1 MLTIVFLTKV
11 KFSSNLLIVK
21 KEVRMKSNI
30 EKLQKL
36 RDIAMLTKDPLQFG
50 LTSLLI
56 DLEYGTE
63 YEMKE
68 NKSKEIIEEMT
79 L

>member
-1 MLTIVFLTKV
+1 M
-11 KFSSNLLIVK
+11 SNK
-21 KEVRMKSNI
+21 

-36 RDIAMLTKDPLQFG
+36 RDIAILKRDKLQFG
-50 LTSLLI
+50 LTRLLI

-63 YEMKE
+63 FERDQSKNKGMEMK
-68 NKSKEIIEEMT
+68 

>member
-1 MLTIVFLTKV
+1 
-11 KFSSNLLIVK
+11 
-21 KEVRMKSNI
+21 MKTPI
-30 EKLQKL
+30 EKLRKL
-36 RDIAMLTKDPLQFG
+36 RDIAMLKKDPMQFG

-63 YEMKE
+63 YERNESK
-68 NKSKEIIEEMT
+68 NKQNEELT

>member
-1 MLTIVFLTKV
+1 
-11 KFSSNLLIVK
+11 
-21 KEVRMKSNI
+21 MKTPI
-30 EKLQKL
+30 ERLQKL
-36 RDIAMLTKDPLQFG
+36 RDIAILTKDPMQFG

-63 YEMKE
+63 YEKLSGVQIKDEKE
-68 NKSKEIIEEMT
+68 LT

>member
-1 MLTIVFLTKV
+1 
-11 KFSSNLLIVK
+11 
-21 KEVRMKSNI
+21 MKTPI
-30 EKLQKL
+30 ERLQKL
-36 RDIAMLTKDPLQFG
+36 RDIAILSKDPMQFG

-63 YEMKE
+63 YEKNESKINE
-68 NKSKEIIEEMT
+68 NSEELT

>member
-1 MLTIVFLTKV
+1 MQTP
-11 KFSSNLLIVK
+11 
-21 KEVRMKSNI
+21 I
-30 EKLQKL
+30 EKLKKL
-36 RDIAMLTKDPLQFG
+36 RDVAILTKDPLQFG

-63 YEMKE
+63 YERSERKQE
-68 NKSKEIIEEMT
+68 KLTEELT

>member
-1 MLTIVFLTKV
+1 MKTPIERLRMLRNIAIL
-11 KFSSNLLIVK
+11 K
-21 KEVRMKSNI
+21 KDR
-30 EKLQKL
+30 
-36 RDIAMLTKDPLQFG
+36 LQFA

-63 YEMKE
+63 YEKNE
-68 NKSKEIIEEMT
+68 SRDNQKLEELT

>member
-1 MLTIVFLTKV
+1 MQTP
-11 KFSSNLLIVK
+11 
-21 KEVRMKSNI
+21 I
-30 EKLQKL
+30 EKLTKL
-36 RDIAMLTKDPLQFG
+36 RNLAMLTKDPLQFG

-63 YEMKE
+63 YERSEGKKE
-68 NKSKEIIEEMT
+68 HKTEELT

>member
-1 MLTIVFLTKV
+1 
-11 KFSSNLLIVK
+11 
-21 KEVRMKSNI
+21 MKSNI

-63 YEMKE
+63 YERMEAKTKE
-68 NKSKEIIEEMT
+68 KVEELT

>member
-1 MLTIVFLTKV
+1 
-11 KFSSNLLIVK
+11 
-21 KEVRMKSNI
+21 MKSNI

-36 RDIAMLTKDPLQFG
+36 RNLAILTKDPLQFG
-50 LTSLLI
+50 LTSLLV

-63 YEMKE
+63 YERMEAKTQEKVKE
-68 NKSKEIIEEMT
+68 LI